1 MRTCYLFAVIL
12 LAAVCIAGCTA
23 PSSPAQPSATS
34 PAHSAA
40 PTESLNTAG
49 TAQASGEIVY
59 VRIRDS
65 HFDPE
70 ILTIKTGTTV
80 IWTNEDK
87 ILHTVTHLAPANDIE
102 LFDSGDLESGRT
114 FSYTFSKAGR
124 YNYGDVK
131 HAGATYL
138 IIVE

>member
-1 MRTCYLFAVIL
+1 MKAFFLLVVIVL
-12 LAAVCIAGCTA
+12 SAVCIAGCTA
-23 PSSPAQPSATS
+23 PSSPAPSSGPS
-34 PAHSAA
+34 PGQSAA
-40 PTESLNTAG
+40 PAQSLSTAG
-49 TAQASGEIVY
+49 TAQGSGEIVY
-59 VRIRDS
+59 ARIRDS

-87 ILHTVTHLAPANDIE
+87 ILHTVTHLAPSNEIE

-114 FSYTFSKAGR
+114 FSYTFTRPGR

-131 HAGATYL
+131 HAVATYL
-138 IIVE
+138 VIVE